1 MQYITLLA
9 VIGILLLQWT
19 GSIPLASVGGSMVI
33 ALAFFAAALAVAVHE
48 AWTKKRG
55 VIGWIV
61 NIVVTFVGAVVAAQL
76 GGMIMVML
84 LGAIVDVDG
93 SLAKTGGPVMSVALA
108 GGIVATILGSWGA
121 LQIVNRWR

>member
-19 GSIPLASVGGSMVI
+19 GSIPQASIGGSMMI
-33 ALAFFAAALAVAVHE
+33 ALAFFSAALAVGIHE
-48 AWTKKRG
+48 AWTKKRC
-55 VIGWIV
+55 VFGWIV
-61 NIVVTFVGAVVAAQL
+61 NIAVSFVGAFVAAQL
-76 GGMIMVML
+76 SGMAMMML
-84 LGAIVDVDG
+84 LSVVANLDG